1 VAAVGLWCEQD
12 EECILNQLI
21 YTITPATGSDVQFL
35 WAVLN
40 GLAVHAGIDPPS
52 PESGSGSAFGKYLAG
67 WGRAGDFGVVAH
79 DQTRHPLGAA
89 WYRLF
94 PAEGPGYGF
103 VAPDVPELSIGVLE
117 HARGQGIGG
126 ALLATLL
133 QTAQEQRYRALSLS
147 VDRRNPARRLYE
159 RHGFRDASISD
170 SSDSSVTMIAL
181 LVPSHSSV
189 ASPETMSEERRTT
202 K

>member
-1 VAAVGLWCEQD
+1 
-12 EECILNQLI
+12 LNQLI
-21 YTITPATGSDVQFL
+21 YTISPATAFDVPFL

-40 GLAVHAGIDPPS
+40 NLAVQAGIGPLS
-52 PESGSGSAFGKYLAG
+52 PEPDSASAFGKYVAG

-79 DQTRHPLGAA
+79 DQTRHPLGVA

-94 PAEGPGYGF
+94 LAEAPGYGF

-126 ALLATLL
+126 ALLAALL

-170 SSDSSVTMIAL
+170 PSDSSVTMIAL

-189 ASPETMSEERRTT
+189 ASPDTMSEERPTT